1 MYKSVLL
8 MPCVDLMLLALW
20 YSLLV
25 SEGLVMAASSAK
37 VYVYQHP
44 LLLLSVKVFQDQPG

>member
-25 SEGLVMAASSAK
+25 SEGLVMAASSA